1 MKYVVDVGGCDNPQ
15 DVIKGVEETLEQT
28 NANLVVFGNEELIR
42 SVLSAEATSSPRLE
56 IVNAEETITN
66 NDSPMTAIR
75 SKKNSSLVLAL
86 KRLASDEECG
96 AIISA
101 GSTGAVLCGA
111 TVILGRKP
119 DVERP
124 TLATLLPSDKGG
136 FVLLADC
143 GANVDC
149 RPEQLLSFAKLGS
162 ECFAKMF
169 GKQSP
174 TVATLSVG
182 TEDKKGNELT
192 KSAFALIKESGL
204 NFIGN
209 IEAKTII
216 SGDADVI
223 VCDGFDGNVV
233 LKCTEGTAVSV
244 AKRMMKLLAACAPQ
258 GTDLTFTKVAL
269 KKLFETL
276 DFTSQGGA
284 FLLGVKKA
292 VIKAHGAANAQTVV
306 SCVKQAISMCE

>member
-15 DVIKGVEETLEQT
+15 EVIKGVELTLNETD
-28 NANLVVFGNEELIR
+28 ANLVVFGKEELIR
-42 SVLSAEATSSPRLE
+42 QNLSETAQNNPRLE
-56 IVNAEETITN
+56 IVSAEEEITN
-66 NDSPMTAIR
+66 LDSPMSAIR
-75 SKKNSSLVLAL
+75 SKKNSSLVTAL
-86 KRLASDEECG
+86 KRLATDEECG

-136 FVLLADC
+136 FVLLTDC

-149 RPEQLLSFAKLGS
+149 RPEQLLSFAKLGA
-162 ECFAKMF
+162 ECFGKMF
-169 GKQSP
+169 DKQNP

-182 TEDKKGNELT
+182 TEDKKGNELS

-204 NFIGN
+204 NFVGN
-209 IEAKTII
+209 VEAKTII
-216 SGDADVI
+216 SGDVDVI

-233 LKCTEGTAVSV
+233 LKCTEGTAISV
-244 AKRMMKLLAACAPQ
+244 AKRMMKLLATCAPE
-258 GTDLTFTKVAL
+258 GVDLTFTKVAL

-284 FLLGVKKA
+284 FLLGVNKA
-292 VIKAHGAANAQTVV
+292 IIKAHGAANARTVV
-306 SCVKQAISMCE
+306 SCVKQAIAMCE